1 MSHSQ
6 PESPAVRK
14 RRARIAASAA
24 RLAGLQGLGNT
35 TVDQIAADAE
45 VARATF
51 FRYFDTKESAV
62 AEGIT
67 GPWLTLVTSAISCQS
82 EHLSARDALVGAFTE
97 LAERFPAHRDQIHE
111 LARLTR
117 SSPTLTAWTAQAYQR
132 YEGAIAELL
141 APRFSGCVGRDP
153 RPRLLAALAMAAI
166 RISLDDWVRYGGGL
180 PELIQDALGAFTVGP
195 S

>member
-24 RLAGLQGLGNT
+24 RLAGSQGLGNT

-51 FRYFDTKESAV
+51 FRYFETKESAV

-67 GPWLTLVTSAISCQS
+67 GPWLTLVTSAISGQP
-82 EHLSARDALVGAFTE
+82 EHLSPRDALMAAFTE

-111 LARLTR
+111 VARLTR

-132 YEGAIAELL
+132 YENAIAELL
-141 APRFSGCVGRDP
+141 VPRFSDCAARDP

-166 RISLDDWVRYGGGL
+166 RISLDDWIHHGGGL
-180 PELIQDALGAFTVGP
+180 PELIQNALSAVTIEP